1 AFCFFGDLLEM
12 VNAKLPITVN
22 GTRFYIGSERFFLSG
37 ANTAWVKYGADFGNG
52 QYSASRDAYLQLL
65 ANISQA
71 GGNSMRTW
79 VHVDGRTS
87 PQFDDEGYVVSLD
100 ANGTFLSDFRRYL
113 DDARAHNILVFATL
127 WNGASVSRQYKRLLQ
142 GLLTDTSKLQSYIDH
157 ALVPWVRAVKD
168 HPALGGWDIINEMEG
183 VIITGEK
190 ENNPCFDTR
199 FLEGSTAGFAEELYH
214 ARQLQRF
221 INWQVDAIRRV
232 DPSALVT
239 AGSWR
244 QLSQTDQLGGRN
256 LYKDQCLVKAGGRVR
271 GTLTF
276 YSTHVYAI
284 LDLLF
289 WPDAAFK

>member
-1 AFCFFGDLLEM
+1 MNEFCAF
-12 VNAKLPITVN
+12 
-22 GTRFYIGSERFFLSG
+22 SH
-37 ANTAWVKYGADFGNG
+37 W
-52 QYSASRDAYLQLL
+52 
-65 ANISQA
+65 
-71 GGNSMRTW
+71 
-79 VHVDGRTS
+79 TS

-199 FLEGSTAGFAEELYH
+199 FLEGSTAGFAEELNTSTTTKNCCIKTMTTDTDNDNNKCEN
-214 ARQLQRF
+214 
-221 INWQVDAIRRV
+221 INNNKGEIIIND
-232 DPSALVT
+232 D
-239 AGSWR
+239 
-244 QLSQTDQLGGRN
+244 N
-256 LYKDQCLVKAGGRVR
+256 N
-271 GTLTF
+271 
-276 YSTHVYAI
+276 
-284 LDLLF
+284 
-289 WPDAAFK
+289 